1 MFLAVDT
8 PVLGGWAPRHG
19 PADARRYRPRL
30 LAGLAFALGAWPARS
45 FRKARANGSTTSRL
59 PRRCAIRAPR
69 TSPAKT
75 HIKCLEDAA
84 LRNSSPTCDALAV
97 EKKLA
102 GSARTRF
109 MRNCIAQRSGGP
121 PG

>member
-1 MFLAVDT
+1 M
-8 PVLGGWAPRHG
+8 
-19 PADARRYRPRL
+19 
-30 LAGLAFALGAWPARS
+30 
-45 FRKARANGSTTSRL
+45 ARAQL
-59 PRRCAIRAPR
+59 PEGAGERVDHLEVAETLCYSGAPNIAGED
-69 TSPAKT
+69 P
-75 HIKCLEDAA
+75 EDAA
-84 LRNSSPTCDALAV
+84 LKNSSPTCDALAV